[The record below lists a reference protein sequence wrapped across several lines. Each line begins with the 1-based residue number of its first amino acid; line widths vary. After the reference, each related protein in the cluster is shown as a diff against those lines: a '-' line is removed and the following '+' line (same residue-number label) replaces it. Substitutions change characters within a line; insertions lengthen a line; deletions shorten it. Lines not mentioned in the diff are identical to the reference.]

1 MRIDEHCLLGV
12 KLVSLI
18 IDVGASWKQM
28 WTCLLKPQKLAFTNK
43 VCLCLPTPTGLE
55 AHDRPPKTWKSCHS
69 TSNCSVIDNCLASQ
83 YTV

>member
-18 IDVGASWKQM
+18 IDVGASSKQM

-43 VCLCLPTPTGLE
+43 VYMSMSMSMTPQR
-55 AHDRPPKTWKSCHS
+55 A
-69 TSNCSVIDNCLASQ
+69 
-83 YTV
+83 